1 MYLNGELKMSTFRAK
16 KNFIVVAYDISDD
29 KRRNSVMKL
38 LEKVGKRINLSVFE
52 CMVSDT
58 TLARLKVDIARKI
71 DRKNDR
77 VAIYPICIGCYS
89 KIEYLL
95 PEKRTFE
102 SVHVL

>member
-1 MYLNGELKMSTFRAK
+1 MRTLRAK
-16 KNFIVVAYDISDD
+16 KNFIVVVYDISDD
-29 KRRNSVMKL
+29 KRRNNVMKL
-38 LEKVGKRINLSVFE
+38 LEKFGKRINLSVFE
-52 CMVSDT
+52 CMVSDS
-58 TLARLKVDIARKI
+58 TLARLKEDIIRKI

-89 KIEYLL
+89 KIDYLI

>member
-1 MYLNGELKMSTFRAK
+1 MKTLKAK

-52 CMVSDT
+52 CMVTDS
-58 TLARLKVDIARKI
+58 TLVRLKQDI
-71 DRKNDR
+71 DRKINNKEDR
-77 VAIYPICIGCYS
+77 VAIYPICINCYS

-102 SVHVL
+102 TVNVV